1 MAQVG
6 LRRFF
11 RRNLTCPILI
21 HPYAIFPLCR
31 RCLVY
36 VAFFLANQAAPVC
49 LRRLTPFHKYGARM
63 ALQNGVRRRKF
74 FLR

>member
-1 MAQVG
+1 MAQVE

-11 RRNLTCPILI
+11 RRNLTCPILRR
-21 HPYAIFPLCR
+21 PYAIFPLRR

-36 VAFFLANQAAPVC
+36 VVFFHANHAAPVC

-63 ALQNGVRRRKF
+63 ALQNGVRRRKNF
-74 FLR
+74 